1 MSGEV
6 KIDLKTF
13 LESEK
18 AELQKRL
25 KGKKLM
31 HDKFLKDA
39 DKLRDSMLEISGAIQ
54 QINNLLLANKEG
66 KI

>member
-1 MSGEV
+1 MAGED

-18 AELQKRL
+18 AILEKRL

-31 HDKFLKDA
+31 HAKFLKDA
-39 DKLRDSMLEISGAIQ
+39 DSMRDSMLEITGAIQ
-54 QINNLLLANKEG
+54 QINNLLIANKEG